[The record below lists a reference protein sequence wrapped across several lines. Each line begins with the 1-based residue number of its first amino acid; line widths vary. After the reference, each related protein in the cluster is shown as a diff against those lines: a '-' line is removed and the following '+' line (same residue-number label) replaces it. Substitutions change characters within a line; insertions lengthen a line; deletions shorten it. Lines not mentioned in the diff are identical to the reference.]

1 MGNFIDRTGEI
12 NYNNQGEKV
21 TIIRYGGHDDID
33 VQFEDGTIVY
43 NRRYGNF
50 IRGRIKHPIK
60 YEESF
65 AYHIEVELG
74 IDLDDIWNWEK
85 NNELGINPYEIYKCS
100 RKKVWLYCQEKDYHN
115 YDKESNK
122 VGYKITCA
130 SFYNGSRCGY
140 CGNHKIHW
148 KDSLAYVLPKV
159 AKMIAI
165 KENNLTFE
173 DCYDIAPFSS
183 KKFYFKCDECGNI
196 SNKKYILYQITNYK
210 YSCKFCSDGI
220 SIPNKFM
227 ANILKQLN
235 ENFICELSKV
245 DFEWCEDFKYDFY
258 LPKYNMII
266 EVNGEQHYKKATGSW
281 KENRNEQWND
291 LFKYKCAKSY
301 VDNYIVIDC
310 RYSELEWIK
319 ENIMKELNNY
329 FDLNRV
335 DWKLAW
341 EESQNS
347 LCIKALELWENGFS
361 QKEISEKINV
371 HKDTVRNW
379 LRKMGVE
386 NQYKRK
392 EKNKLKLLE
401 FKEQGFTNFEISK
414 KIGVTER
421 TIYKW
426 LEELNK

>member
-1 MGNFIDRTGEI
+1 
-12 NYNNQGEKV
+12 
-21 TIIRYGGHDDID
+21 
-33 VQFEDGTIVY
+33 
-43 NRRYGNF
+43 
-50 IRGRIKHPIK
+50 
-60 YEESF
+60 
-65 AYHIEVELG
+65 
-74 IDLDDIWNWEK
+74 
-85 NNELGINPYEIYKCS
+85 
-100 RKKVWLYCQEKDYHN
+100 
-115 YDKESNK
+115 
-122 VGYKITCA
+122 
-130 SFYNGSRCGY
+130 
-140 CGNHKIHW
+140 
-148 KDSLAYVLPKV
+148 
-159 AKMIAI
+159 
-165 KENNLTFE
+165 
-173 DCYDIAPFSS
+173 
-183 KKFYFKCDECGNI
+183 
-196 SNKKYILYQITNYK
+196 
-210 YSCKFCSDGI
+210 
-220 SIPNKFM
+220 
-227 ANILKQLN
+227 
-235 ENFICELSKV
+235 
-245 DFEWCEDFKYDFY
+245 
-258 LPKYNMII
+258 MII

-401 FKEQGFTNFEISK
+401 LKEQGFTNFEISK